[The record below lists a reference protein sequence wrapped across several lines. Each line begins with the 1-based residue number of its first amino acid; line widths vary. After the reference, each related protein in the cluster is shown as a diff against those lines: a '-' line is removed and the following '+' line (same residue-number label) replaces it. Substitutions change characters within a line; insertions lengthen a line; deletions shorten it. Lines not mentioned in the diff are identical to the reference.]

1 MAGELARVVSDHV
14 PVNDGTYIWPKNCCA
29 CGLEWPCQTFQRQLQ
44 GQTDNRADRMRAHMT
59 VWSLRMLSRPELSF
73 IGPAVSAQL
82 LDWIDGAVAAQDAVD
97 RARKMVQGRAQ
108 SAASR
113 FAGHAKTAASR
124 FMPLGGPRQFIDQT
138 PPFDALHVLVDLDD
152 ISEPNSRS
160 DGEVHRAGGGMW
172 NRMSRWPFGRGHHTN

>member
-14 PVNDGTYIWPKNCCA
+14 PVNDGTYVWPKVCCA

-97 RARKMVQGRAQ
+97 RARKLVHGKAQ

-113 FAGHAKTAASR
+113 FAGHAKTAAGR
-124 FMPLGGPRQFIDQT
+124 FMPLGGARQPIDQ
-138 PPFDALHVLVDLDD
+138 PPPPDAEYLFVDLDD
-152 ISEPNSRS
+152 ISTASSRS
-160 DGEVHRAGGGMW
+160 DPEVHRASGGAW
-172 NRMSRWPFGRGHHTN
+172 NRVSRWRFGRGHQSN

>member
-14 PVNDGTYIWPKNCCA
+14 PVNDGTYAWPKVCGA

-97 RARKMVQGRAQ
+97 RARKVVQGRAQ

-113 FAGHAKTAASR
+113 FAGHATTAAGR
-124 FMPLGGPRQFIDQT
+124 FMPLGGGRQLIDQQPQPDAHHALADLDAVST
-138 PPFDALHVLVDLDD
+138 GSGRFDA
-152 ISEPNSRS
+152 EPHRS
-160 DGEVHRAGGGMW
+160 GGGAW
-172 NRMSRWPFGRGHHTN
+172 NRVSRWRFGRGQHTN